1 MGKRVWTDEMREQ
14 VRTLF
19 TQDGLS
25 YGQISHRLGMSR
37 DVVAGLVNRMKLTG
51 QGRNAAHG
59 GHKKR
64 KLTAELQEQQVPL
77 KAASN
82 SLIDLGRACCAWPIG
97 DPKNADFH
105 FCGTPT
111 DSRSPYC
118 LAHREKAYS
127 ASEPKRERAAE
138 ERRDRRVPWAA

>member
-1 MGKRVWTDEMREQ
+1 MGKRVWTDETREQ

-19 TQDGLS
+19 TQGGLS
-25 YGQISHRLGMSR
+25 YGQISQRLGMSR
-37 DVVAGLVNRMKLTG
+37 DVVAGLVNRMNLTG
-51 QGRNAAHG
+51 LGRNPAHG

-64 KLTAELQEQQVPL
+64 KLAVEPHEAPFKTA
-77 KAASN
+77 SD

-97 DPKNADFH
+97 DPKGADFR

-111 DSRSPYC
+111 DGRSPYC
-118 LAHREKAYS
+118 LAHREKAYT
-127 ASEPKRERAAE
+127 ASEPRRERTAE

>member
-1 MGKRVWTDEMREQ
+1 MGKRVWTDEQREQ
-14 VRTLF
+14 VRQLF
-19 TQDGLS
+19 TTDGLS
-25 YGQISHRLGMSR
+25 YGQISQRLGMSR

-51 QGRNAAHG
+51 QGRNPAHG
-59 GHKKR
+59 GHRKR
-64 KLTAELQEQQVPL
+64 KMVTEQQQAEAPL

-97 DPKNADFH
+97 DPKDADFR

-111 DSRSPYC
+111 DGRSPYC

-127 ASEPKRERAAE
+127 ASEPRRERTAE
-138 ERRDRRVPWAA
+138 ERRDRRGLWA

>member
-1 MGKRVWTDEMREQ
+1 
-14 VRTLF
+14 
-19 TQDGLS
+19 
-25 YGQISHRLGMSR
+25 MSR

-51 QGRNAAHG
+51 QGRNPAHG
-59 GHKKR
+59 GHRKR
-64 KLTAELQEQQVPL
+64 KMAAEPAHAAPL

-97 DPKNADFH
+97 DPKSADFH

-111 DSRSPYC
+111 DGRSPYC

-127 ASEPKRERAAE
+127 ASEPKRERASDD
-138 ERRDRRVPWAA
+138 RRDRRGLWA